1 MNVLFVCEDNS
12 ALSIMAEA
20 ILGCIAPARFGAH
33 SAGCFPAPAVQP
45 EVVEFLAT
53 HHMPVARLRTKS
65 LQTFRAAGAPH
76 MDFIITLCDTAAD
89 LDYSGW
95 PGSPFVAHWNVL
107 DAYATSEAEE
117 ALRDN
122 FWTLQRR
129 IKIFTSL
136 PQGKLSRRLLERRA
150 VTLQPSYL

>member
-1 MNVLFVCEDNS
+1 MAMNVLFVCEDNS

-20 ILGCIAPARFGAH
+20 ILSSVAPVRFGAY
-33 SAGCFPAPAVQP
+33 SAGCFPVAVVHP
-45 EVVEFLAT
+45 DVVEFLAT

-65 LQTFRAAGAPH
+65 LQTFRAAQAPRMH
-76 MDFIITLCDTAAD
+76 FIITLCDAAAD
-89 LDYSGW
+89 ADYSGW

-107 DAYATSEAEE
+107 DAYATSEADE

-129 IKIFTSL
+129 IKIFASL
-136 PQGKLSRRLLERRA
+136 PHSKLSRRVLEQ
-150 VTLQPSYL
+150 LQPSYL

>member
-20 ILGCIAPARFGAH
+20 ILTAVAPARFGAY
-33 SAGCFPAPAVQP
+33 SAGCFPAAAVHP
-45 EVVEFLAT
+45 DVVEFLAT
-53 HHMPVARLRTKS
+53 HHMPVGRLRTKS
-65 LQTFRAAGAPH
+65 LQTFRTANALR
-76 MDFIITLCDTAAD
+76 MDFIITLCDAAAD
-89 LDYSGW
+89 TDYSGW
-95 PGSPFVAHWNVL
+95 PGAPFIAHWNVL
-107 DAYATSEAEE
+107 DAYATSEADE

-129 IKIFTSL
+129 IKIFASL

-150 VTLQPSYL
+150 LTLQPSYL

>member
-1 MNVLFVCEDNS
+1 MNVLFVCESNS

-20 ILGCIAPARFGAH
+20 ILSSTAPARFGAH
-33 SAGCFPAPAVQP
+33 SAGCFPAAAVQP

-53 HHMPVARLRTKS
+53 HHMPVARLRTRS
-65 LQTFRAAGAPH
+65 LQAFRIPGAPR
-76 MDFIITLCDTAAD
+76 MDFIITLCDAAAD
-89 LDYSGW
+89 TDYSGW

-107 DAYATSEAEE
+107 DAYATSEADE

-136 PQGKLSRRLLERRA
+136 PQGKLDRRVLEQRA
-150 VTLQPSYL
+150 LTLQPNYL

>member
-20 ILGCIAPARFGAH
+20 ILGSIAPARFGAH
-33 SAGCFPAPAVQP
+33 SAGCFPAAAVQP

-65 LQTFRAAGAPH
+65 LQAFRTAGAPRMH
-76 MDFIITLCDTAAD
+76 FIITLCDAAAD
-89 LDYSGW
+89 ADYSGW
-95 PGSPFVAHWNVL
+95 PGNPFVAHWNVI
-107 DAYATSEAEE
+107 DAYATSEADE

-129 IKIFTSL
+129 IKIFASL
-136 PQGKLSRRLLERRA
+136 PHARLSRRVLEQ
-150 VTLQPSYL
+150 LQPSYL